1 MSEEDNTGMREN
13 ENTNKL
19 AGVDRNTHTH
29 KTQYTKHK
37 TLAHGNFNDNMQ
49 SSL

>member
-19 AGVDRNTHTH
+19 AGIDRNT
-29 KTQYTKHK
+29 YTKHSTQNISTWK
-37 TLAHGNFNDNMQ
+37 LQ
-49 SSL
+49 W

>member
-19 AGVDRNTHTH
+19 AGVDRNTHTQNTIH
-29 KTQYTKHK
+29 KTQNISTWK
-37 TLAHGNFNDNMQ
+37 L
-49 SSL
+49 